1 MLIASYGISRLI
13 KDIIEIYKRS
23 LTNILFKTSFRLP
36 NCSLRRVNR
45 NELITTVCVLGDI
58 YNRK

>member
-1 MLIASYGISRLI
+1 M
-13 KDIIEIYKRS
+13 YKRS

-45 NELITTVCVLGDI
+45 NELITSVCVLGDI
-58 YNRK
+58 YITGSETY